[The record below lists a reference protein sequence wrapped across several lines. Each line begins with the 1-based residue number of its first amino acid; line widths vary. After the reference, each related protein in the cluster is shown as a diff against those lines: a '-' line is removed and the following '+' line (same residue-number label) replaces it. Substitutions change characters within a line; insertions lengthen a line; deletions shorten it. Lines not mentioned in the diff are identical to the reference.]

1 MDRCHGHGDLLVAD
15 VSAVC
20 IGYIFFRAESVH
32 QAFAMLKALVSPHGY
47 THWNLDPSFYMLTL
61 LAAAGTSRSSAAVFY
76 SIIWRRPRALV
87 RKPRRPLVEL
97 ARHPGQRTL
106 GVDHSRDRGAG
117 NLFERD
123 FPARPRRNRAVMYA
137 LF

>member
-61 LAAAGTSRSSAAVFY
+61 LAAGGYFAVIGAVFY
-76 SIIWRRPRALV
+76 SIIWRRPRTRQETAPGRLSNW
-87 RKPRRPLVEL
+87 LGIL
-97 ARHPGQRTL
+97 A
-106 GVDHSRDRGAG
+106 
-117 NLFERD
+117 NERW
-123 FPARPRRNRAVMYA
+123 V
-137 LF
+137 